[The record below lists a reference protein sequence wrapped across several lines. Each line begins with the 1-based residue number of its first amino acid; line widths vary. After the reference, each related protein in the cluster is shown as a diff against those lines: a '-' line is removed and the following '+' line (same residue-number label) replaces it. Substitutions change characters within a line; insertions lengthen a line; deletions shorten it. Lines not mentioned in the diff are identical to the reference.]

1 MRKQHGRP
9 GRGENICGAATK
21 GLPKLVHDILSNE
34 KSGIK
39 PEICVVIDP
48 PRKGATEEVLDAVIR
63 SGAEKFVYVSCNPK
77 TLQRDV
83 RYVGDTFAV
92 ASVTPYNMFP
102 KPAELETL
110 CVMKRKS
117 L

>member
-1 MRKQHGRP
+1 MKKNGLSERV
-9 GRGENICGAATK
+9 ENICGDATK
-21 GLPKLVHDILSNE
+21 VLPKLVNDILSNE

-83 RYVGDTFAV
+83 RYVGETFEV

-102 KPAELETL
+102 KTAELETL

>member
-1 MRKQHGRP
+1 M
-9 GRGENICGAATK
+9 
-21 GLPKLVHDILSNE
+21 LPKLINDILSNE

-83 RYVGDTFAV
+83 VGDTFEV
-92 ASVTPYNMFP
+92 VSVTPYNMFP
-102 KPAELETL
+102 KTAELETL

>member
-1 MRKQHGRP
+1 MYPSLFCVAVYILRSGLR
-9 GRGENICGAATK
+9 IYYLLAA
-21 GLPKLVHDILSNE
+21 V
-34 KSGIK
+34 K
-39 PEICVVIDP
+39 PEISRQHVGYAAG
-48 PRKGATEEVLDAVIR
+48 KGKVDEVR
-63 SGAEKFVYVSCNPK
+63 RAEKLVYVSCNPK

-83 RYVGDTFAV
+83 RYVGDTFEV

-102 KPAELETL
+102 KTAELETL

>member
-1 MRKQHGRP
+1 MRGYRSAEKGRDRRSV
-9 GRGENICGAATK
+9 GRC
-21 GLPKLVHDILSNE
+21 
-34 KSGIK
+34 
-39 PEICVVIDP
+39 
-48 PRKGATEEVLDAVIR
+48 VIR

-83 RYVGDTFAV
+83 RYVGDTFEV

-102 KPAELETL
+102 KTAELETL

>member
-1 MRKQHGRP
+1 MKKNGLSGRV
-9 GRGENICGAATK
+9 ENICGDATK
-21 GLPKLVHDILSNE
+21 VLPKLVNDILNNE

-39 PEICVVIDP
+39 PVICVVIDP

-83 RYVGDTFAV
+83 RYVGDTFEV

-102 KPAELETL
+102 KTAELETL
-110 CVMKRKS
+110 CVMKRKP